1 MGELRAGEPMVPPSR
16 RGGGSDQPPNGPGGQ
31 PPRKPRAP
39 RVRTARRSPL
49 RFLGR
54 LAGIALASLVGLT
67 VISGAVV
74 YRLYEQIAADLP
86 TVDGLKQYHP
96 PVMSRI
102 YASDERLIAEL
113 AKERRIFVP
122 ITAIPEMV
130 KQAFVSAEDQKFWT
144 HHGVD
149 PSAILRAAITDL
161 GQMGRNRRPI
171 GASTITQQVARNML
185 LGTNE
190 RTMSRK
196 IKEAI
201 LAMRIEDTLSKER
214 ILELYLNEIYFGL
227 QSYGVAAAA
236 QTYFNKSLDELTL
249 PEAAFLAALP
259 KAPNNYNP
267 FRFPEAARTRRD
279 FVLDRMLEDHA
290 ITPEQ
295 AAAAKSGPVV
305 TAPFRRPETV
315 VGAEWFGEDVRRQL
329 VDRFGAEA
337 TNQGGLVV
345 RTSLDPALQ
354 TTMDRVLRAG
364 LMSYDRIHG
373 GWRGPVARLNP
384 ATVRT
389 GWEHSLPSMVRPP
402 GMLTDWKLAAVIEA
416 SGDTAKLGWVDAS
429 GSHTAAL
436 LLSDVTWARPNHG
449 GALGASPRRITDVVQ
464 VGDVVMAEPAP
475 AAAPPAK
482 AALHGDRMLLRQV
495 PQVQGAMVTLDPS
508 TGRVLAMSG
517 GWSFE
522 ASQFNRATQAARQP
536 GSSFKP
542 MVYLTAMEQGIS
554 PSQKVLDGPF
564 VLDQGAAGVWRPGN
578 YEQGYAGPTSL
589 HVALEKSLNLVTVR
603 LAQQIGMAAVAD
615 NAIAF
620 HVVDQMSHYLPN
632 ALGAVDTTVMRQAGA
647 YAALDEGGR
656 EVVPT
661 LIDSVQD
668 SDGHVIWRAPA
679 LACTGCSDPSHPPA
693 LVDRRKRIADQP
705 SVFQVVTMMQG
716 VVQHGTGFEA
726 GKGLNRAIAG
736 KTGTTQDFNDA
747 WFVGF
752 TPDLVTAVWIGFD
765 TPASLGNNETGGAIA
780 APIWHDFMAV
790 ALKDR
795 PNLTFRVPDGVKL
808 VTWAPNIT
816 DAFKPDQVPGYSGP
830 TIGGGGEGGGGPD
843 DGGGGSAGVAVSSG
857 GTGTGVDSGMGGLY

>member
-1 MGELRAGEPMVPPSR
+1 MGDLTAGERMVPNR
-16 RGGGSDQPPNGPGGQ
+16 NGGSGDPPGPGG
-31 PPRKPRAP
+31 PPRRDKPGRN
-39 RVRTARRSPL
+39 RSARRSPL
-49 RFLGR
+49 RWIGR
-54 LAGIALASLVGLT
+54 LAMVGVVLMVGIGVIGAAFAYRFYERIAS
-67 VISGAVV
+67 
-74 YRLYEQIAADLP
+74 DLP
-86 TVDGLKQYHP
+86 TVDGLKQYQP

-102 YASDERLIAEL
+102 YARDERLIAEL

-122 ITAIPEMV
+122 INAIPDVV

-149 PSAILRAAITDL
+149 PSAILRAAVTDL
-161 GQMGRNRRPI
+161 EQMGRNRRPI

-185 LGTNE
+185 LGSNE
-190 RTMSRK
+190 RTLDRK
-196 IKEAI
+196 VKEAI
-201 LAMRIEDTLSKER
+201 LAMRVEDALPKER

-227 QSYGVAAAA
+227 QSYGVASAA

-249 PEAAFLAALP
+249 AEAAFLAALP

-290 ITPEQ
+290 ITAEQ
-295 AAAAKSGPVV
+295 AVAAKSGPVV

-315 VGAEWFGEDVRRQL
+315 AGAEWFGEDVRRQM
-329 VDRFGAEA
+329 VDRFGADA

-354 TTMDRVLRAG
+354 ATMDRVLRAG
-364 LMSYDRIHG
+364 LMSYDRQRG
-373 GWRGPVARLNP
+373 GWRGPVARLDASNL
-384 ATVRT
+384 RT
-389 GWEHSLPSMVRPP
+389 GWTHSLPSMVRPP
-402 GMLTDWKLAAVIEA
+402 GMLPEWKLAVVLETT
-416 SGDTAKLGWVDAS
+416 GDAAKLGWLDAA
-429 GSHTAAL
+429 GEPHQDPL
-436 LLSDVTWARPNHG
+436 LLSDVTWARPNRN
-449 GALGASPRRITDVVQ
+449 GALGPAPRRMTDVVQ
-464 VGDVVMAEPAP
+464 MGDVVMAEMAP
-475 AAAPPAK
+475 AAAPPLK
-482 AALHGDRMLLRQV
+482 AAARGDRMILRQI
-495 PQVQGAMVTLDPS
+495 PQVQGAMVSLDPTS
-508 TGRVLAMSG
+508 GRVLAMSG

-564 VLDQGAAGVWRPGN
+564 SLDQGAAGVWRPGN
-578 YEQGYAGPTSL
+578 YEQGFAGPISL
-589 HVALEKSLNLVTVR
+589 HMALEKSLNLVTVR
-603 LAQQIGMAAVAD
+603 LAQAVGMAAVAD
-615 NAIAF
+615 NATAF

-632 ALGAVDTTVMRQAGA
+632 ALGAVETTVMRQAGA
-647 YAALDEGGR
+647 YAALSQGGR

-668 SDGHVIWRAPA
+668 RDGHVIWRAPA
-679 LACTGCSDPSHPPA
+679 LGCAGCNDPSHPPG
-693 LVDRRKRIADQP
+693 LVDQRKQIADPP

-716 VVQHGTGFEA
+716 VVLHGTGYEA

-752 TPDLVTAVWIGFD
+752 TPDLVTAVWVGFD
-765 TPASLGNNETGGAIA
+765 TPTSLGDKETGGAIA

-790 ALKDR
+790 ALKER

-808 VTWAPNIT
+808 ATWSGNIT
-816 DAFKPDQVPGYSGP
+816 DAFKPDQVPGASGP
-830 TIGGGGEGGGGPD
+830 TIGGGGGGGESD
-843 DGGGGSAGVAVSSG
+843 TGGVTASSG